1 MQFYELLQ
9 VIDEFVDKEK
19 LAAEQ
24 GDVVVESKIIVD
36 QNTDVNK
43 VMNLVEGLIGEDGD
57 ETGEDLKITY
67 WNGKDGSAPAE
78 GEAAIAAMQN
88 DLDEEDEA
96 IPTDEGR

>member
-1 MQFYELLQ
+1 M
-9 VIDEFVDKEK
+9 
-19 LAAEQ
+19 
-24 GDVVVESKIIVD
+24 VVESKIIVD

-43 VMNLVEGLIGEDGD
+43 VMDLVEGLIGEDGD

-96 IPTDEGR
+96 DEEDDEEVMEMVRKSRSISTFYIIIN